1 MTDDK
6 PYWLEKD
13 EVEGIPSQVRPD
25 VAPPPHWRLEA
36 VAATE
41 RPRSLTIGRD
51 GRTLIFIQDRDTS
64 DVWTLDLDTPT
75 PRRLTTGR
83 QPAPF
88 WEDTQPTLSPDGR
101 VVAYGDEGAVWLVP
115 VAGGPSRRLCAGGSP
130 VWIDDERL
138 VISVERDDRTS
149 RLAVVDVADPWPRRL
164 ATDDGEIGDEWGA
177 AVSPDGRSVAYVF
190 WVREDLRESRIR
202 VVDVA
207 AGAACTVSGEGA
219 MADRHPAWSP
229 DGAWIAYASER
240 SGWFEIHLVRPDGS
254 EARQL
259 TSDAGDFA
267 GLVFSAD
274 GTRILATRSRRG
286 RTDLVVVDA
295 ATGAVTVLAPGGT
308 WSAPAWTADGSVV
321 AEYEDFTTPSEFR
334 LVHGNGDL
342 EVLLAPA
349 PAAVMAAPHIEPE
362 EVVYRSFDG
371 TEIHGFLY
379 RPTAASATAPVA
391 AIVYPHGGPTS
402 LYGDEWDG
410 HAQYFVDKGYA
421 WFAINFRGSTTYG
434 RDFERL
440 NHDDWGIGD
449 TKDCLAAADHLRTLD
464 WIDGDRIGIF
474 GSSYGSYMALLSVT
488 DDPEHRFRLGV
499 CKYGD
504 CDIRTSWAQGDREG
518 VQDLERMMGPPA
530 RARQAYIDG
539 SPVHRLENI
548 QVPLLVAHGLL
559 DDRVN
564 PAQSEELVGELRRI
578 GGKTFEYL
586 TYPTEAHGFLRV
598 EPQVHFYRRLE
609 RFFDWYLM

>member
-1 MTDDK
+1 MTDAK
-6 PYWLEKD
+6 PLWLEKD

-25 VAPPPHWRLEA
+25 VAPPPHFRLEA

-41 RPRSLTIGRD
+41 RPRSLTVGRD
-51 GRTLIFIQDRDTS
+51 GRTIVFIQDRDTS
-64 DVWTLDLDTPT
+64 DVWSLDLGAPN

-83 QPAPF
+83 APAPF
-88 WEDTQPTLSPDGR
+88 WEDTQPAISPDGST
-101 VVAYGDEGAVWLVP
+101 VAYGDDGAVWV
-115 VAGGPSRRLCAGGSP
+115 VSVVGGPPRRLCEGGAP
-130 VWIDDERL
+130 VWLDDQRL
-138 VISVERDDRTS
+138 IISVERDDRTS
-149 RLAVVDVADPWPRRL
+149 RLAVIDVADAWPRRL
-164 ATDDGEIGDEWGA
+164 VVDDGAVGDEWST

-190 WVREDLRESRIR
+190 WLREDLRESRIR
-202 VVDVA
+202 VVDVET
-207 AGAACTVSGEGA
+207 GSSKTVSQATA
-219 MADRHPAWSP
+219 MADRFPAWSP
-229 DGAWIAYASER
+229 DGARIAFASER
-240 SGWFEIHLVRPDGS
+240 SGWFEIHVVAPDGS
-254 EARQL
+254 DARQL
-259 TSDAGDFA
+259 TQDEADFS
-267 GLVFSAD
+267 GMTWSPD

-286 RTDLVVVDA
+286 RVDLVVVDA
-295 ATGAVTVLAPGGT
+295 ETGAVTVLAPGGT
-308 WSAPAWTADGSVV
+308 WSAPAWTADGAIV
-321 AEYEDFTTPSEFR
+321 AQYEDFTTPPEFR
-334 LVHGNGDL
+334 LVHPNGDV
-342 EVLLAPA
+342 EVLHAPA
-349 PAAVMAAPHIEPE
+349 PAAITTAPHVEPE

-379 RPTAASATAPVA
+379 RPTGAAGPVA

-421 WFAINFRGSTTYG
+421 WFAINFRGSTSYG

-440 NHDDWGIGD
+440 NHGDWGVGD

-488 DDPEHRFRLGV
+488 DDPEHRFRFGV

-518 VQDLERMMGPPA
+518 VQDLERMMGPPSAA
-530 RARQAYIDG
+530 RAAYTAG
-539 SPVHRLENI
+539 SPVHRLEQI
-548 QVPLLVAHGLL
+548 QVPLLIAHGLL
-559 DDRVN
+559 DIRVN
-564 PAQSEELVGELRRI
+564 PAQSEELVTELRRI

-586 TYPTEAHGFLRV
+586 TYTTEAHGFLRA

>member
-1 MTDDK
+1 MTDAK
-6 PYWLEKD
+6 PLWLEKD

-25 VAPPPHWRLEA
+25 VAPPPHFRLEA

-41 RPRSLTIGRD
+41 RPRSLTVGRD
-51 GRTLIFIQDRDTS
+51 GRTIVFIQDRDTS
-64 DVWTLDLDTPT
+64 DVWSLDLGAPN

-83 QPAPF
+83 APAPF
-88 WEDTQPTLSPDGR
+88 WEDTQPAISPDGST
-101 VVAYGDEGAVWLVP
+101 VAYGDDGAVWV
-115 VAGGPSRRLCAGGSP
+115 VSVVGGPPRRLCEGGAP
-130 VWIDDERL
+130 VWLDDQRL
-138 VISVERDDRTS
+138 IISVERDDRTS
-149 RLAVVDVADPWPRRL
+149 RLAVINVADAWPRRL
-164 ATDDGEIGDEWGA
+164 VVDDGAVGDEWST

-190 WVREDLRESRIR
+190 WLREDLRESRIR
-202 VVDVA
+202 VVDVET
-207 AGAACTVSGEGA
+207 GSSKTVSQATA
-219 MADRHPAWSP
+219 MADRFPAWSP
-229 DGAWIAYASER
+229 DGARIAFASER
-240 SGWFEIHLVRPDGS
+240 SGWFEIHVVAPDGS
-254 EARQL
+254 DARQL
-259 TSDAGDFA
+259 TQDEADFS
-267 GLVFSAD
+267 GMTWSPD

-286 RTDLVVVDA
+286 RVDLVVVDA
-295 ATGAVTVLAPGGT
+295 ETGAVTVLAPGGT
-308 WSAPAWTADGSVV
+308 WSAPAWTADGAIV
-321 AEYEDFTTPSEFR
+321 AQYEDFTTPPEFR
-334 LVHGNGDL
+334 LVHPNGDV
-342 EVLLAPA
+342 EVLHAPA
-349 PAAVMAAPHIEPE
+349 PAAITTAPHVEPE

-379 RPTAASATAPVA
+379 RPTGAAGPVA

-421 WFAINFRGSTTYG
+421 WFAINFRGSTSYG

-440 NHDDWGIGD
+440 NHGDWGVGD

-488 DDPEHRFRLGV
+488 DDPEHRFRFGV

-518 VQDLERMMGPPA
+518 VQDLERMMGPPSAA
-530 RARQAYIDG
+530 RAAYTAG
-539 SPVHRLENI
+539 SPVHRLEQI
-548 QVPLLVAHGLL
+548 QVPLLIAHGLL
-559 DDRVN
+559 DIRVN
-564 PAQSEELVGELRRI
+564 PAQSEELVTELRRI

-586 TYPTEAHGFLRV
+586 TYTTEAHGFLRA

>member
-1 MTDDK
+1 MTDAK
-6 PYWLEKD
+6 PLWLEKD

-25 VAPPPHWRLEA
+25 VAPPPHFRLEA

-41 RPRSLTIGRD
+41 RPRSLTVGRD
-51 GRTLIFIQDRDTS
+51 GRTIVFIQDRDTS
-64 DVWTLDLDTPT
+64 DVWSLDLGAPN

-83 QPAPF
+83 APAPF
-88 WEDTQPTLSPDGR
+88 WEDTQPAISPDGST
-101 VVAYGDEGAVWLVP
+101 VAYGDDGAVWV
-115 VAGGPSRRLCAGGSP
+115 VSVVGGPPRRLCEGGAP
-130 VWIDDERL
+130 VWLDDQRL
-138 VISVERDDRTS
+138 IISVERDDRTS
-149 RLAVVDVADPWPRRL
+149 RLAVIDVADAWPRRL
-164 ATDDGEIGDEWGA
+164 VVDDGAVGDEWST

-190 WVREDLRESRIR
+190 WLREDLRESRIR
-202 VVDVA
+202 VVDVET
-207 AGAACTVSGEGA
+207 GSSKTVSQATA
-219 MADRHPAWSP
+219 MADRFPAWSP
-229 DGAWIAYASER
+229 DGARIAFASER
-240 SGWFEIHLVRPDGS
+240 SGWFEIHVVAPDGS
-254 EARQL
+254 DARQL
-259 TSDAGDFA
+259 TQDEADFS
-267 GLVFSAD
+267 GMTWSPD

-286 RTDLVVVDA
+286 RVDLVVVDA
-295 ATGAVTVLAPGGT
+295 ETGAVTVLAPGGT
-308 WSAPAWTADGSVV
+308 WSAPAWTADGAIV
-321 AEYEDFTTPSEFR
+321 AQYEDFTTPPEFR
-334 LVHGNGDL
+334 LVHPNGDV
-342 EVLLAPA
+342 EVLHAPA
-349 PAAVMAAPHIEPE
+349 PAAITTAPHVEPE

-379 RPTAASATAPVA
+379 RPTGAAGPVA

-421 WFAINFRGSTTYG
+421 WFAINFRGSTSYG

-440 NHDDWGIGD
+440 NHGDWGVA
-449 TKDCLAAADHLRTLD
+449 KDCLAAADHLRTLD

-488 DDPEHRFRLGV
+488 DDPEHRFRFGV

-518 VQDLERMMGPPA
+518 VQDLERMMGPPSAA
-530 RARQAYIDG
+530 RAAYTAG
-539 SPVHRLENI
+539 SPVHRLEQI
-548 QVPLLVAHGLL
+548 QVPLLIAHGLL
-559 DDRVN
+559 DIRVN
-564 PAQSEELVGELRRI
+564 PAQSEELVTELRRI

-586 TYPTEAHGFLRV
+586 TYTTEAHGFLRA